1 VPRVWVGRS
10 FGRQKREHFSGG
22 EVDYL
27 FLLFVLSWQIVESFF
42 VKGNSYPAQCNAE
55 GGGSPMFVVEGGA
68 STDLLC

>member
-27 FLLFVLSWQIVESFF
+27 FLLFVLSWQIVESF
-42 VKGNSYPAQCNAE
+42 SLRETHIPHNATLRAE
-55 GGGSPMFVVEGGA
+55 
-68 STDLLC
+68 DLLCL